1 MSRAVIGEAERGVL
15 GGFVKQ
21 TVYWDRKDFVVFFLN
36 HCPHS
41 RPPRFFEELVFRLLH
56 WNILNMQR
64 ETGSKLLMPYKSV
77 GLVAEDVP
85 FCVNQ
90 LGMG

>member
-1 MSRAVIGEAERGVL
+1 MSRAVIEEAERGVL

-41 RPPRFFEELVFRLLH
+41 PPPRFFEELVFRLLH
-56 WNILNMQR
+56 
-64 ETGSKLLMPYKSV
+64 
-77 GLVAEDVP
+77 
-85 FCVNQ
+85 
-90 LGMG
+90 